1 MLIISI
7 EIIKTKDEKKNMWY
21 EAFLMRWSNSK
32 VWLRQLNVQIIS
44 ARVNENNRWKRNAK
58 KTAKQNKIKNMQT
71 NKKKTTQKQNAE
83 QKL

>member
-1 MLIISI
+1 
-7 EIIKTKDEKKNMWY
+7 
-21 EAFLMRWSNSK
+21 MRWSNSK

-58 KTAKQNKIKNMQT
+58 KNNKTKQNKKHA
-71 NKKKTTQKQNAE
+71 NKKKKKTQKQNEE